1 MKEIC
6 SHVLK
11 ASFSRDLLFFFFKN
25 LINIGKICS
34 GKTKE
39 ICSRFLKS
47 ILLERLRVFFQKISF
62 TKSVK
67 SIIKKKKKRKKREKK
82 TTKKKQSVNEIQQ
95 DDRFGLDLWQ

>member
-11 ASFSRDLLFFFFKN
+11 ASFSIDLLFFFFFKN
-25 LINIGKICS
+25 LIYIGKICS

-67 SIIKKKKKRKKREKK
+67 SIIKKKKKEKK
-82 TTKKKQSVNEIQQ
+82 PKKQSVNEIQQ

>member
-25 LINIGKICS
+25 LINIGKTCS

-67 SIIKKKKKRKKREKK
+67 SIIKKKKRKRKKREKK
-82 TTKKKQSVNEIQQ
+82 TTKKKTISQRNST
-95 DDRFGLDLWQ
+95 R